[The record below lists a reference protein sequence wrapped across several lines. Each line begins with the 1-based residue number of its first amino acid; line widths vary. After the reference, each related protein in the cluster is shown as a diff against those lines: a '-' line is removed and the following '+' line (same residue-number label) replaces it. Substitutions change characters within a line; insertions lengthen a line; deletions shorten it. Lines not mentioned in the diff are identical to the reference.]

1 MISFLIVVI
10 KLIILLGFLIII
22 HESGHFFVAKLCN
35 VKVNEFSIGFGK
47 KIWDK
52 QGKETKYSLR
62 LIPLGG
68 YVRMEGEDE
77 ESNDE
82 RAFNKVSIPKRI
94 AIVVAGAAVN
104 IIFGLIIYAIM
115 FGFKET
121 WNYIVL
127 LGESVKQLVTGQ
139 VGIDNMVGPVG
150 IGEIISKASGL
161 RNFIVLLSAIS
172 ISLGVTNLLPIPA
185 LDGGKLLILI
195 IEAIRRKPMKQDTE
209 LYIQLAGF
217 AFLITLSIVVMYQDI
232 VRLIA

>member
-68 YVRMEGEDE
+68 YVRMEGDDE

-94 AIVVAGAAVN
+94 AIIVAGAAVN

-127 LGESVKQLVTGQ
+127 LGESVKQLLTGQ

-161 RNFIVLLSAIS
+161 RNFMVLLS
-172 ISLGVTNLLPIPA
+172 PICY
-185 LDGGKLLILI
+185 
-195 IEAIRRKPMKQDTE
+195 Q
-209 LYIQLAGF
+209 
-217 AFLITLSIVVMYQDI
+217 FL
-232 VRLIA
+232 R